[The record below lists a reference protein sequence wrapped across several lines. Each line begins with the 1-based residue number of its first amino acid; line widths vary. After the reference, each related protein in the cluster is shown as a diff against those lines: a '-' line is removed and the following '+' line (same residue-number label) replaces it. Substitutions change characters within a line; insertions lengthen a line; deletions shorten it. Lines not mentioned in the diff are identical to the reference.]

1 MEIAEHCYDPYD
13 KTGVFTICD
22 ANVTKYLSGNHN
34 VLHVC
39 FLKEL
44 RRVPIMG
51 LASYDYKDIW
61 SLNVTELG
69 EYYAPFNFG
78 KRRLPESL
86 ESGSIVPGDTVQVEF
101 KFRGNQLYVRMGKN
115 RNDWTRWLCA
125 TFDPTIRVSFVVES
139 AKSNFVVIRDD
150 LYLDYLLNGAPRTL
164 RHCNC
169 CTYDDKDRV
178 VVAQCG
184 HYMCIQCWDDW
195 VKRKPDMPCWICCER
210 IEHHVVARFRDSPC
224 PIDRCR
230 FGDTERDYVLV
241 PCGCSVRCLNEEP
254 GKPTRCPYEACN
266 KIVKEKWA
274 LYEH

>member
-1 MEIAEHCYDPYD
+1 MEIAEHCYDPYN

-61 SLNVTELG
+61 SLNVTEL
-69 EYYAPFNFG
+69 EEFYSPFNFG

-86 ESGSIVPGDTVQVEF
+86 ESGGIVPGDTVQVEF
-101 KFRGNQLYVRMGKN
+101 KFRGSQLYVRMGKN
-115 RNDWTRWLCA
+115 RNDWTRWLC
-125 TFDPTIRVSFVVES
+125 TSFDPGIKVSFVVES
-139 AKSNFVVIRDD
+139 AKENFVVIRDD
-150 LYLDYLLNGAPRTL
+150 LYLDYLMNGAPRTL

-169 CTYDDKDRV
+169 CAYDNKDRV

-210 IEHHVVARFRDSPC
+210 IEHHIIARFRDSPC

-254 GKPTRCPYEACN
+254 GKATRCPYETCS
-266 KIVKEKWA
+266 KVVKEKWA